1 MNQEELLDRF
11 SLHYERLIFKFANSI
26 NKLDYRGMPE
36 PHIPVIGSC
45 YSKCKYKI
53 AFYGIETAWWHEMEE
68 FMKKA
73 KENGVEIRLYESQEY
88 THDDME
94 CLRVIAEG
102 ELDFLNQEWVINW
115 NETDLIDYVNGDR
128 EPNYLYLVK
137 AILADCERELSS
149 NKEVKELLT
158 AYPNTE
164 YKEDIEIALLRAMQ
178 EYIKDIM

>member
-1 MNQEELLDRF
+1 
-11 SLHYERLIFKFANSI
+11 
-26 NKLDYRGMPE
+26 
-36 PHIPVIGSC
+36 
-45 YSKCKYKI
+45 
-53 AFYGIETAWWHEMEE
+53 
-68 FMKKA
+68 MKKA

-137 AILADCERELSS
+137 AILTDCKRELSS

-158 AYPNTE
+158 SYQKEKDMLGLTETAKMIGLLQMESFLLLLMTTENTPTVQC
-164 YKEDIEIALLRAMQ
+164 KNVIQ
-178 EYIKDIM
+178 FIMI

>member
-1 MNQEELLDRF
+1 
-11 SLHYERLIFKFANSI
+11 
-26 NKLDYRGMPE
+26 
-36 PHIPVIGSC
+36 
-45 YSKCKYKI
+45 
-53 AFYGIETAWWHEMEE
+53 
-68 FMKKA
+68 
-73 KENGVEIRLYESQEY
+73 
-88 THDDME
+88 ME

-149 NKEVKELLT
+149 NKEVKELLM

>member
-1 MNQEELLDRF
+1 MNENEDKKIPIIMTGSPADVTDYETKEEWLKAHPEYKNTTSWKECKILFTNDLD
-11 SLHYERLIFKFANSI
+11 SDSGK
-26 NKLDYRGMPE
+26 
-36 PHIPVIGSC
+36 
-45 YSKCKYKI
+45 
-53 AFYGIETAWWHEMEE
+53 
-68 FMKKA
+68 MKKA

-149 NKEVKELLT
+149 NKEVKELLI